1 MKIEKNI
8 IVPKSK
14 DEKHI
19 FKNNIKPNSNNNY
32 ENIRNIVEDKEPEIQ
47 ENGQQTNNKQK
58 FNIV

>member
-19 FKNNIKPNSNNNY
+19 FKNNIKPYSNNNY
-32 ENIRNIVEDKEPEIQ
+32 ENIRNIVEDKEPEVQ
-47 ENGQQTNNKQK
+47 ENGQQTNTKQK